1 MMGRAFSFMVS
12 SFAVDPCVLPSFCW
26 AFLHLAECDIILPVT
41 LRDGCLVWR
50 RFSKPS
56 PFGNGI
62 SSNTADSASS
72 NKGRAR
78 GIPPDP
84 PRMLGCRRGERPGHE
99 HAHPDLPDA
108 RMPGRPNPPDAPDGG
123 MSQTPKPQTPKPQT
137 PTPQTPTPQTLRM
150 FPDAQD
156 TGMAG
161 RRDARMVGRQDA
173 RMLWISVYA
182 GFSSWET
189 AMPACILRFPYA
201 LVFCELPECSYV
213 LTIVC
218 SGGRRTFSDARGRVI
233 CGRPIS
239 RGMPMAIRR
248 GASACGMPMA
258 IWHGASAAPCGQKRP
273 HSVTFAAFVFLRLGV
288 CRESTCSRA
297 CAFDYL
303 SKRIMNRGDFVQF
316 ASRSPLLPRSSKR
329 PLRLACVA
337 LSCERLFRLVHVVL
351 ISRVPLCSRAPSP
364 CPYRE
369 RPRVPQSGKC
379 LPAPRF
385 ASPSRLPHPLRP
397 AGSPRER
404 PSGLACTR
412 ARLLVKKSSLV
423 FCRSS
428 AMSGAGFPPPPIR
441 AFRVRKMTGGIRV
454 FSSPRTESTLH

>member
-1 MMGRAFSFMVS
+1 
-12 SFAVDPCVLPSFCW
+12 
-26 AFLHLAECDIILPVT
+26 
-41 LRDGCLVWR
+41 
-50 RFSKPS
+50 
-56 PFGNGI
+56 
-62 SSNTADSASS
+62 
-72 NKGRAR
+72 
-78 GIPPDP
+78 
-84 PRMLGCRRGERPGHE
+84 
-99 HAHPDLPDA
+99 
-108 RMPGRPNPPDAPDGG
+108 
-123 MSQTPKPQTPKPQT
+123 
-137 PTPQTPTPQTLRM
+137 
-150 FPDAQD
+150 
-156 TGMAG
+156 MAG

-182 GFSSWET
+182 GFSPWET

-288 CRESTCSRA
+288 CRENTCSRA

>member
-1 MMGRAFSFMVS
+1 
-12 SFAVDPCVLPSFCW
+12 
-26 AFLHLAECDIILPVT
+26 
-41 LRDGCLVWR
+41 
-50 RFSKPS
+50 
-56 PFGNGI
+56 
-62 SSNTADSASS
+62 
-72 NKGRAR
+72 
-78 GIPPDP
+78 
-84 PRMLGCRRGERPGHE
+84 MLGCRRGERPGHE

-123 MSQTPKPQTPKPQT
+123 MSQTPQTPQTPKPPNPPNPQNPQTPTPQTPQPPQTPNPPNPQTPKPQPPKPQPPKPPNPQT
-137 PTPQTPTPQTLRM
+137 PTPQTPTPQTPTPQTPKPPNPSDVPGCPGYRDGGTARCQDGRTAGC
-150 FPDAQD
+150 PDALD
-156 TGMAG
+156 FRIRWLLVLGDCYAG
-161 RRDARMVGRQDA
+161 VHSPVPVRAGFLRAP
-173 RMLWISVYA
+173 RMLV
-182 GFSSWET
+182 
-189 AMPACILRFPYA
+189 
-201 LVFCELPECSYV
+201 CSE
-213 LTIVC
+213 IVC

-288 CRESTCSRA
+288 CRENTCSRA